1 MNTSFIF
8 PSKFYQYENSFKN
21 FKDLSEEQL
30 STISKKVYR
39 AQEGMISNLPNS
51 YKKISNFELYQ
62 NTLKYLTNPK
72 IYFDLK
78 TYDERIAYLIMMIDP
93 NLVTFKEF
101 LKLNFIS
108 IKEIDKIKNKNEKN
122 HLIEIRKETIAKYEC
137 TVRNKIGFFDIK
149 LLKYEELFFKKF
161 FNKKELITEIGL
173 NSLDNFM
180 LKAPTLKDF
189 NSISQKRYEELVV
202 TAQTWLFK
210 VKEKHNYKIAAYS
223 VINQYKLLGLNNTKE
238 QFLLLILLIDNN
250 LDMLRI
256 YEEESQTKN
265 IEKRIIEEFGYY
277 NKELLVLE
285 KKLHNRFCPEKE
297 LSIWSKTKKR

>member
-1 MNTSFIF
+1 MTTSFIF
-8 PSKFYQYENSFKN
+8 PSKFYQKENSFKN

-30 STISKKVYR
+30 SILSKKVYEK
-39 AQEGMISNLPNS
+39 QEIMQSNLPNS
-51 YKKISNFELYQ
+51 YTKLSNFETYQ
-62 NTLKYLTNPK
+62 KTLQYLINPQ
-72 IYFDLK
+72 IYFDLR
-78 TYDERIAYLIMMIDP
+78 TFDERIAFLIMMTDP

-108 IKEIDKIKNKNEKN
+108 IKEINKIENKSEKN
-122 HLIEIRKETIAKYEC
+122 RLIEIRKETIAKYEC
-137 TVRNKIGFFDIK
+137 IVRNKIGFFDIK

-173 NSLDNFM
+173 NNPDNFM
-180 LKAPTLKDF
+180 EKAPLLKDF
-189 NSISQKRYEELVV
+189 NSISQKRYEELVLI
-202 TAQTWLFK
+202 AQTWLSRVK
-210 VKEKHNYKIAAYS
+210 VKNNYKIAAYS
-223 VINQYKLLGLNNTKE
+223 VTNQYKLLGLNNPKE
-238 QFLLLILLIDNN
+238 QFLLFILLVDNN

-265 IEKRIIEEFGYY
+265 IEKRIIEEFGFY

-297 LSIWSKTKKR
+297 LSVWSKAKRR